1 MGAHGRVYAVMDPE
15 TRTDERILAA
25 AARWHARLA
34 AEDCTDFERAE
45 FQRWRASDRR
55 HAQAYEA
62 AEALSKMLAE
72 DEWLKA
78 MADDAFAMGSEDEP
92 RASRLRQ
99 PATPTQASRAHAP
112 HMHVCGANES
122 RMRGSRLQR
131 WLAPA
136 LAASIVAAFLGVRLS
151 GYLMSSTA
159 PPVTYASSEQAR
171 RDVTLADGSLV
182 RLDVGSEISVSFS
195 PGRRDIV
202 LVNGRALFEVAHDK
216 TRPFVVAAG
225 QSRTTALGT
234 HFQVQRE
241 GQHVLVTLTEGS
253 IAVASETRQSRWVEK
268 LVPGEQVSLTT
279 DGEVHAKRAIDAQTV
294 TSWSR
299 GRLVFRGTP
308 LGEALQEVNRYGS
321 RKVRLGDPDLADL
334 PVGGNFIAGETDLIV
349 SAFAAALPL
358 RVVAGSSGEI
368 ILFRRYTADG
378 T

>member
-1 MGAHGRVYAVMDPE
+1 MDPE

-45 FQRWRASDRR
+45 VQRWRASDRR
-55 HAQAYEA
+55 HAQAYET
-62 AEALSKMLAE
+62 AEALSAMLAE
-72 DEWLKA
+72 SPQLDQRLQAMTDE
-78 MADDAFAMGSEDEP
+78 AFEMGSGDEP
-92 RASRLRQ
+92 R
-99 PATPTQASRAHAP
+99 PARFGKRVPQAHAQ
-112 HMHVCGANES
+112 AQDLRTRRS
-122 RMRGSRLQR
+122 RVQR

-136 LAASIVAAFLGVRLS
+136 LAASFVAAFIGVRLS
-151 GYLMSSTA
+151 GYLTPSTA

-268 LVPGEQVSLTT
+268 LIPGEQVSLTT

-321 RKVRLGDPDLADL
+321 RKVRLGDPALADL